1 MGIFDVFR
9 KKSKED
15 LEREFREKL
24 IRHGRI
30 TDGVIIDNETIE
42 SGRIVVF
49 YVYSVQG
56 ADFESS
62 EILSDR
68 QAAES
73 IKYAP
78 GAHVGVKYDP
88 KHHGSSILI

>member
-1 MGIFDVFR
+1 MGLFDLFR
-9 KKSKED
+9 RKSKEE
-15 LEREFREKL
+15 LEHEFRERL
-24 IRHGRI
+24 IRTGRI
-30 TDGVIIDNETIE
+30 TDGVIIDNETLE
-42 SGRIVVF
+42 SGKIVVF

-68 QAAES
+68 QASES

-78 GAHVGVKYDP
+78 GAHVGVKYDS
-88 KHHGSSILI
+88 KHHGSSVLV